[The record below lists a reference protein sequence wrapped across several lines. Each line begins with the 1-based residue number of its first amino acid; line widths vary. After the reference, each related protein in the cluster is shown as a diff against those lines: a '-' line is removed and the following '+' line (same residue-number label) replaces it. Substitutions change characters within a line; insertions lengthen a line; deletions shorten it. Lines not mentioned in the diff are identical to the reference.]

1 MDRKGKRLLHI
12 VLSIIL
18 VVTGVIV
25 MGALTAGKSRI
36 EKVETTTPAPM
47 VRVMEISREPRIITI
62 RGEGTV
68 RPQKEISLVP
78 QVSGKIIHTSAALV
92 DGGAFTTGQELL
104 VIDPVDYDLAVTLTR
119 AQVEDAESNLT
130 LVREEA
136 LVAREEWRS
145 HFSDASR
152 AVEEPPP
159 LVAKK
164 PQLEAAR
171 ARLDAG
177 RAELKRA
184 LLNRERT
191 VLKAPF
197 DGRVS
202 KKFVDAGQY
211 VTPGQTLATLFST
224 ETVEIALPLEDK
236 DLFWFDVPGFSPGG
250 APGSAA
256 VVHAEIA
263 GHPLTF
269 AGAVVRAAGTVDEK
283 TRMVTVV
290 VRVDRPYATRP
301 PLAVGLFV
309 TVDITGRTLPA
320 AAVIPRAALRQG
332 DIVWVVD
339 EEGILHFRPV
349 TVARYQGE
357 EIVIEAG
364 LENGEKVVFSSLRA
378 PADGMTVRAAMEGG
392 GK

>member
-1 MDRKGKRLLHI
+1 MDRKRKRFLHI
-12 VLSIIL
+12 ILSIIL
-18 VVTGVIV
+18 IVTGVIV
-25 MGALTAGKSRI
+25 MGALTASKSRI

-47 VRVMEISREPRIITI
+47 VRVMKISREPQIITI

-78 QVSGKIIHTSAALV
+78 EVSGKIVRTSPTLV

-104 VIDPVDYDLAVTLTR
+104 TIDPVDYDLAVTLAQ

-130 LVREEA
+130 LIREEA

-145 HFSDASR
+145 HFSDTSR

-171 ARLDAG
+171 ARLDAS

-236 DLFWFDVPGFSPGG
+236 DLFWFDVPGFSPGS

-256 VVHAEIA
+256 VVRAEIA

-269 AGAVVRAAGTVDEK
+269 AGAVVRAEGTVDEK
-283 TRMVTVV
+283 TRMVTVI
-290 VRVDRPYATRP
+290 VRVDKPYATKP

-309 TVDITGRTLPA
+309 TVDITGRTLPDA
-320 AAVIPRAALRQG
+320 VVIPRAALRQG

-339 EEGILHFRPV
+339 EEGILRFRPV

-357 EIVIEAG
+357 AVVIKTG
-364 LENGEKVVFSSLRA
+364 LENGERVVFSSLRA
-378 PADGMTVRAAMEGG
+378 PADGMTVRAVMEGNTE
-392 GK
+392 